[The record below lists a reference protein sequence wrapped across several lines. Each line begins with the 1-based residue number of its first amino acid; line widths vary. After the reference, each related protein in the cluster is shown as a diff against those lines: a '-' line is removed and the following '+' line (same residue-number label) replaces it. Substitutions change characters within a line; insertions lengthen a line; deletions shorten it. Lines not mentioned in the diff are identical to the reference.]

1 MRKVSDMSASSPVHQ
16 RSKRAWQVLI
26 SLLAIETLA
35 GLLALVPLGSGF
47 FAASGAGGTAGET
60 GQRVSVLL
68 AGLLAIL
75 WVAATFVGALR
86 TRASWARGSAVALHV
101 LMFAAGTGALQYR
114 LAEPWIS
121 WGLVLFALV
130 GFFSALI
137 ARPEYVEVPEES
149 GE

>member
-1 MRKVSDMSASSPVHQ
+1 MSASSPVHQ
-16 RSKRAWQVLI
+16 RSKRGWRVLI
-26 SLLAIETLA
+26 SLLASETLA
-35 GLLALVPLGSGF
+35 GLIALVPLGSGF
-47 FAASGAGGTAGET
+47 FAASSGGSDTGDF

-75 WVAATFVGALR
+75 WVVITFVGALR

-121 WGLVLFALV
+121 WMLVLFALV

-137 ARPEYVEVPEES
+137 ARPEYVEAPSEGDE
-149 GE
+149 

>member
-1 MRKVSDMSASSPVHQ
+1 MSASPPVHQ

-47 FAASGAGGTAGET
+47 FAASGGERFGDA

-75 WVAATFVGALR
+75 WVAVTFVGALR

-137 ARPEYVEVPEES
+137 ARPEYVEAPEAGDE
-149 GE
+149 